1 MQNLSEK
8 LLCKAQRVDTKEWIT
23 GYYFEQPI
31 MACLGP
37 TPDPLCFLMVRD
49 PNYLPDCGLPFN
61 MKAILVDNNTV
72 RMSAGIYAVGG
83 ELLFEGDA
91 VKTADGVCTGE
102 IVLEDQPDGS
112 RKVTVHWFGENGKA
126 IPDKEAPTW
135 KKESELQLWYVGQK
149 EGGV

>member
-49 PNYLPDCGLPFN
+49 PNYLPD
-61 MKAILVDNNTV
+61 
-72 RMSAGIYAVGG
+72 SAGIYAVGG

-91 VKTADGVCTGE
+91 VKTADGACTGE